1 MYGLG
6 YGYGFYMDWTYIFI
20 LIGAVIS
27 MMAQSKVKSTFSR
40 YARVQTSNGLTGAQ
54 AAAQIL
60 QMAGI
65 HNVNIVSIGGSLT
78 DHYDP
83 VHKTLSL
90 SQSVYNQTSVAAVGV
105 AAHECGHAIQ
115 DKEGYAM
122 LRFRGALVP
131 VCNFGSHFSWL
142 LIILGVILSWNQM
155 LIRLGIAL
163 FCAVVLFHLV
173 TLPVELNASARALRM
188 LEGSGMLIGQ
198 ENEQARQVLSAAAMT
213 YVAGAAT
220 AILQLLRLILIF
232 GNGRGRRR

>member
-6 YGYGFYMDWTYIFI
+6 YGYGLYMDWTYILI

-27 MMAQSKVKSTFSR
+27 MIAQAKVKSTFSR
-40 YARVQTSNGLTGAQ
+40 YAKVQTQRGLTGAQ

-65 HNVNIVSIGGSLT
+65 SDVNIIPIGGRLT

-83 VHKTLSL
+83 VNKTLSL
-90 SQSVYNQTSVAAVGV
+90 SQSVYHQNSVAAVGV

-115 DKEGYAM
+115 DQEGYAM
-122 LRFRGALVP
+122 LRLRGAMVP
-131 VCNFGSHFSWL
+131 VCNFGSRFSWI
-142 LIILGVILSWNQM
+142 LIILGVVLSWNQL

-173 TLPVELNASARALRM
+173 TLPVELNASARALKM
-188 LEGSGMLIGQ
+188 LESSGILIGE
-198 ENEQARQVLSAAAMT
+198 ENEEARQVLSAAAMT
-213 YVAGAAT
+213 YVASAAA
-220 AILQLLRLILIF
+220 AILQLLRLLLIF
-232 GNGRGRRR
+232 GNNRGRRR